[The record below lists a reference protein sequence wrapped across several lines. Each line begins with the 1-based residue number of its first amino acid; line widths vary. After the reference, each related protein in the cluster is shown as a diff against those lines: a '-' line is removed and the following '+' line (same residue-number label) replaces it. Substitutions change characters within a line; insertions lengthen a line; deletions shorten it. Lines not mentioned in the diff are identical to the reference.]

1 MQQDSTT
8 ILITGSTGNIG
19 SELTRQLANF
29 SSRLNLKAVVR
40 SADTTTTNINN
51 DGNSKNNKARLQYV
65 VMDFDRPETMVE
77 GLENVDKLFLLTPT
91 HPKLVEFTSNIVN
104 EAKKTGGI
112 KHIVKLS
119 HIRADAAAGA
129 KITITN
135 LHREAE
141 KVIEESGISYTF
153 LRPNFFFQNF
163 INFYG
168 PMIKSQGSF
177 SLPAGDGKVSFVD
190 VRDIASVAATVLTKE
205 EDDDGK
211 KYKDKA
217 YDVTGPESLTY
228 SEAANILS
236 NEVGKKI
243 GYSNISED
251 DARQMIKAM
260 GMNDWHTN
268 VLLELL
274 RITREGYLSNVSSA
288 IEEVTGNKPIPFQ
301 QFTKDYA
308 SAFR

>member
-1 MQQDSTT
+1 MQADPAT

-19 SELTRQLANF
+19 SELVRQLSN
-29 SSRLNLKAVVR
+29 SSFDLKAAVR
-40 SADTTTTNINN
+40 SGDATNISN
-51 DGNSKNNKARLQYV
+51 DSKDKARLQQV
-65 VMDFDRPETMVE
+65 VMDFDRPETMAE
-77 GLENVDKLFLLTPT
+77 GLKSVDKLFLLTPT
-91 HPKLVEFTSNIVN
+91 HPKLVEFTSNLVN
-104 EAKKTGGI
+104 EAKKAGGVE
-112 KHIVKLS
+112 HIVKLS
-119 HIRADAAAGA
+119 HIRADAADDEAA

-141 KVIEESGISYTF
+141 KIIEESGISYTF

-168 PMIKSQGSF
+168 PMIRSQNSF

-190 VRDIASVAATVLTKE
+190 VRDIASLAATVLTK
-205 EDDDGK
+205 DDGEEHR
-211 KYKDKA
+211 DKA

-228 SEAANILS
+228 SDAANILS
-236 NEVGKKI
+236 IEAGKEI

-251 DARQMIKAM
+251 DARQMIKGM

-274 RITREGYLSNVSSA
+274 RITKEGYLSNISSA
-288 IEEVTGNKPIPFQ
+288 IEQVTGNKPISFR

>member
-1 MQQDSTT
+1 MQADTPT

-19 SELTRQLANF
+19 SELTRQLSN
-29 SSRLNLKAVVR
+29 SSSDLNLKAVVR
-40 SADTTTTNINN
+40 SGDVNINDN
-51 DGNSKNNKARLQYV
+51 NSKNKTRLQQV

-77 GLENVDKLFLLTPT
+77 GLKNVDKLFLLTPT
-91 HPKLVEFTSNIVN
+91 HPKLVEFTSNLVN
-104 EAKKTGGI
+104 EAKKAGV

-119 HIRADAAAGA
+119 HIRANAADEAA
-129 KITITN
+129 KITITS

-141 KVIEESGISYTF
+141 KIIEESGISYTF

-168 PMIKSQGSF
+168 SMIKSQSSF
-177 SLPAGDGKVSFVD
+177 SLPAGNGKVSFVD
-190 VRDIASVAATVLTKE
+190 VRDIASVAATVLTKNDGE
-205 EDDDGK
+205 EHM
-211 KYKDKA
+211 DKA

-228 SEAANILS
+228 AETAKVLS
-236 NEVGKKI
+236 NEAGKKI
-243 GYSNISED
+243 GYINISED
-251 DARQMIKAM
+251 DARRMIREM
-260 GMNDWHTN
+260 GMSDWHTN

-274 RITREGYLSNVSSA
+274 RITREGYLSNISSA
-288 IEEVTGNKPIPFQ
+288 VEEVTGNKPISFH

>member
-1 MQQDSTT
+1 VQAAIPT
-8 ILITGSTGNIG
+8 ILISGSTGNIG
-19 SELTRQLANF
+19 SELVRQLSN
-29 SSRLNLKAVVR
+29 SSSDLNLKAVVR
-40 SADTTTTNINN
+40 SGDATNINN
-51 DGNSKNNKARLQYV
+51 DSRNKAKMQQV

-77 GLENVDKLFLLTPT
+77 GLKNVDKLFLLTPT
-91 HPKLVEFTSNIVN
+91 HPKLAEFTSNLVN
-104 EAKKTGGI
+104 EAKKTGGV

-119 HIRADAAAGA
+119 HIRADAADEA

-141 KVIEESGISYTF
+141 KIIEESGISYTF

-190 VRDIASVAATVLTKE
+190 VRDIASVAATVLTKDGE
-205 EDDDGK
+205 EHMN
-211 KYKDKA
+211 KA

-228 SEAANILS
+228 SDAANILS
-236 NEVGKKI
+236 TEAGKKI
-243 GYSNISED
+243 GYANISEE
-251 DARQMIKAM
+251 DARRMIREM

-274 RITREGYLSNVSSA
+274 KITREGYLSNISFAV
-288 IEEVTGNKPIPFQ
+288 EEVTGNKPISFH

>member
-1 MQQDSTT
+1 VQAAIPT
-8 ILITGSTGNIG
+8 ILISGSTGNIG
-19 SELTRQLANF
+19 SELVRQLSN
-29 SSRLNLKAVVR
+29 SSSDLNLKAVVR
-40 SADTTTTNINN
+40 SGDATNIN
-51 DGNSKNNKARLQYV
+51 DDSRNKARLQEV

-77 GLENVDKLFLLTPT
+77 GLKNVDKLFLLTPT
-91 HPKLVEFTSNIVN
+91 HPKLAEFTSNLVN
-104 EAKKTGGI
+104 EAKKVGGV

-119 HIRADAAAGA
+119 HIRADAA

-141 KVIEESGISYTF
+141 KIIEESGISYTF

-168 PMIKSQGSF
+168 PMIKSQSSF

-190 VRDIASVAATVLTKE
+190 VRDIASVAATVLTK
-205 EDDDGK
+205 DDGEEHMN
-211 KYKDKA
+211 KA

-228 SEAANILS
+228 SDAANILS
-236 NEVGKKI
+236 TEAGKKI
-243 GYSNISED
+243 GYTNISEE
-251 DARQMIKAM
+251 DARRMIREM
-260 GMNDWHTN
+260 GMSDWHTN

-274 RITREGYLSNVSSA
+274 RITRGGYLSNISSA
-288 IEEVTGNKPIPFQ
+288 VEDVTGSKPISFH

>member
-1 MQQDSTT
+1 MQAAIPT
-8 ILITGSTGNIG
+8 ILICGSTGNIG
-19 SELTRQLANF
+19 SELTRQLAN
-29 SSRLNLKAVVR
+29 SSSALNVMAVVR
-40 SADTTTTNINN
+40 SGETTNINE
-51 DGNSKNNKARLQYV
+51 DSKNKARLQQV

-77 GLENVDKLFLLTPT
+77 GLKNVDKLFLLTPT
-91 HPKLVEFTSNIVN
+91 HPKLVEFTSNLVN
-104 EAKKTGGI
+104 EAKKAGGV

-119 HIRADAAAGA
+119 HIRADSHGDNPA

-141 KVIEESGISYTF
+141 KIIEESGISYTF

-190 VRDIASVAATVLTKE
+190 VRDIASVAATVLT
-205 EDDDGK
+205 EDDEEHI
-211 KYKDKA
+211 DKP

-228 SEAANILS
+228 AETANILS
-236 NEVGKKI
+236 IEAGKKI

-251 DARQMIKAM
+251 DARRMIKEM

-274 RITREGYLSNVSSA
+274 RITREGYLSNISSA
-288 IEEVTGNKPIPFQ
+288 VEDVTGNKPISFH